1 MLMLTYFLIAIGVSF
16 LCSILEAVLLSITA
30 SHVELVKQENEN
42 LGLEMQKQKTNIDFS
57 IAAIL
62 TLNTFAHTLGA
73 AGVGAEAAKLFGEEY
88 MFHISAF
95 LTILILV
102 FSEIIPKTLGA
113 YYWKSLSGFSTRT
126 IKVLIFITYPL
137 LIVLNKITNFITPEK
152 KETITKEEIIAT
164 ANIAEENGVLKER
177 ESGMIENLLQL
188 HEIKARDIFTPRSVL
203 FSVQKDDLINSFKE
217 NMSLDL
223 NKLKEYSRVPVYKD
237 DIDDIIGVVISK
249 EYFHE
254 YIENNLEDKTKI
266 IKPIFSVNEN
276 IPISKLIDL
285 FLLKKSICL
294 L

>member
-1 MLMLTYFLIAIGVSF
+1 
-16 LCSILEAVLLSITA
+16 
-30 SHVELVKQENEN
+30 
-42 LGLEMQKQKTNIDFS
+42 
-57 IAAIL
+57 
-62 TLNTFAHTLGA
+62 
-73 AGVGAEAAKLFGEEY
+73 
-88 MFHISAF
+88 
-95 LTILILV
+95 
-102 FSEIIPKTLGA
+102 
-113 YYWKSLSGFSTRT
+113 
-126 IKVLIFITYPL
+126 
-137 LIVLNKITNFITPEK
+137 
-152 KETITKEEIIAT
+152 
-164 ANIAEENGVLKER
+164 
-177 ESGMIENLLQL
+177 MIENLLQL

-285 FLLKKSICL
+285 FLLKKEHMFIVVDNYEQTKGVVTLEDAVETL
-294 L
+294 LGVEIVDELDTNIDMREVARTKMKEIRRIRNKSYKDIK